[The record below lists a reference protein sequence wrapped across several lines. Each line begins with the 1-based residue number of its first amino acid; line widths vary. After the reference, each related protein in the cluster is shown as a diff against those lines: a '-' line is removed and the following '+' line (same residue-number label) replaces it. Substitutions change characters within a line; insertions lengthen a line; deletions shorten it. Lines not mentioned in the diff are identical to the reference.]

1 MLHDQELQ
9 DDKNSSPRNRNR
21 HQKAAA
27 AAHESK
33 QNDIMI
39 GNGLQ
44 RQKQEEVAANPQYM
58 IMNNM
63 ESDTEE
69 VYVQGKTY
77 KKMGTNDLKRGLTTQ
92 REGKKQ
98 QSGSIADMLQGSKI
112 DVEKF

>member
-1 MLHDQELQ
+1 
-9 DDKNSSPRNRNR
+9 
-21 HQKAAA
+21 
-27 AAHESK
+27 
-33 QNDIMI
+33 
-39 GNGLQ
+39 
-44 RQKQEEVAANPQYM
+44 M

-98 QSGSIADMLQGSKI
+98 QSGSIADML
-112 DVEKF
+112 